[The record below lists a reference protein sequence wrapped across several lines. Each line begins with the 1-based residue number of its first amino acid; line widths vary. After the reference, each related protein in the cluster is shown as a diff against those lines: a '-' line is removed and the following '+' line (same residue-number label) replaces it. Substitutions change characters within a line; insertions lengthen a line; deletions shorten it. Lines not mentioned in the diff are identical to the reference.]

1 MARFSVIGVRSRD
14 RTYDIQL
21 VRLALSQLSYS
32 PIFYG
37 GVDGA
42 RTRDFQR
49 DRLAL

>member
-1 MARFSVIGVRSRD
+1 MRKLFIESGKSNLFELKKVPAIGR
-14 RTYDIQL
+14 YLFI
-21 VRLALSQLSYS
+21 
-32 PIFYG
+32 YG

>member
-1 MARFSVIGVRSRD
+1 MNSD
-14 RTYDIQL
+14 
-21 VRLALSQLSYS
+21 ALIAVLNKKKCPFQA
-32 PIFYG
+32 PFFING

>member
-1 MARFSVIGVRSRD
+1 MTLQKAEVENKKGAVKGTFFIN
-14 RTYDIQL
+14 
-21 VRLALSQLSYS
+21 
-32 PIFYG
+32 G

>member
-1 MARFSVIGVRSRD
+1 VFFIENEESN
-14 RTYDIQL
+14 
-21 VRLALSQLSYS
+21 ALEMKKSINRKVDTL
-32 PIFYG
+32 FVNG

>member
-1 MARFSVIGVRSRD
+1 MKKGARD
-14 RTYDIQL
+14 RQAPFFI
-21 VRLALSQLSYS
+21 
-32 PIFYG
+32 YG